1 MNPTS
6 GPTGLLGGTFDPP
19 HIGHLLMGEVAR
31 VQLGLREVRFL
42 PAGDP
47 YHKAR
52 PGITAAG
59 HRLEMVR
66 LAVQGNPG
74 FTVDDREVRRE
85 GATFTVDTLRELRDE
100 GIEQIV
106 LILGADT
113 LASFRTWR
121 EPDAITQLAT
131 LAIAPKGHTPEDIAR
146 LAREAGLPGDPLI
159 IDMPSLT
166 VSSTVIR
173 ERLRRHAPVRYLV
186 GDAVLRYI
194 EAHRLYG

>member
-6 GPTGLLGGTFDPP
+6 GPTGILGGTFDPP
-19 HIGHLLMGEVAR
+19 HIGHLLMGECAR

-47 YHKAR
+47 YHKAHS
-52 PGITAAG
+52 GITAAN
-59 HRLEMVR
+59 HRLAMVR
-66 LAVQGNPG
+66 LAVEANPS

-85 GATFTVDTLRELRDE
+85 GATYTVDTLRELRDE

-113 LASFRTWR
+113 LATFGTWR
-121 EPDAITQLAT
+121 EPGAIVDLAII
-131 LAIAPKGHTPEDIAR
+131 AIAPKGHTPEDIAR
-146 LAREAGLPGDPLI
+146 LAREAGLPHDPVV
-159 IDMPSLT
+159 IDMPTLA

-173 ERLRRHAPVRYLV
+173 NRLRRAAPVRYLV
-186 GDAVLRYI
+186 PEPVLAYI
-194 EAHRLYG
+194 EQQRLYR